1 MLDALHTV
9 PEREA
14 SDPAMVHIRFTD
26 DTARRPGPESML
38 PLCHGQYGSG
48 MIATRCFP
56 FVHRRLHPQSADL
69 RSIAPVVCTFMS
81 LTPGTLTWMYQYSMK
96 SRKGEEHKKIT
107 GKGRI

>member
-48 MIATRCFP
+48 MKATRCFP
-56 FVHRRLHPQSADL
+56 FVHRRWDPQSTDL
-69 RSIAPVVCTFMS
+69 RSTAPLVCTLMG
-81 LTPGTLTWMYQYSMK
+81 LTPGALTWMYQYSMK
-96 SRKGEEHKKIT
+96 SRKGEEHKKTT

>member
-14 SDPAMVHIRFTD
+14 SDPAMVHIGFTD
-26 DTARRPGPESML
+26 DIARRPGPESML

-48 MIATRCFP
+48 MKATRCFP
-56 FVHRRLHPQSADL
+56 FAHRRWDPQSTDL
-69 RSIAPVVCTFMS
+69 RSTAPLVCTLMG
-81 LTPGTLTWMYQYSMK
+81 LTPGALTWMYQYSMK
-96 SRKGEEHKKIT
+96 SRKGEEQKKTT